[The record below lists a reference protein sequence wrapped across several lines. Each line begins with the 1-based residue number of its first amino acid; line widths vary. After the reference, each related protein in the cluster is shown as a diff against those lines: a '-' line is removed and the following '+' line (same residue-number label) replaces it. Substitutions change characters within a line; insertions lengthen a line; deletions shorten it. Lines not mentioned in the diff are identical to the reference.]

1 MIINITC
8 TYRTSGTS
16 VTSSS
21 QQSHCPLP
29 NLEHSVHLHVD
40 VHSDITLPTH
50 KYFTDPIRT
59 ETHYDKILEQNPL
72 IWVSANEALTLFS
85 HLIAIFYLSRDEKM
99 RSMESLRRTIEYS
112 FTAGILQVALV
123 LSAASM
129 SLYDMFFLLMINV
142 ALQMVGYLLDKK
154 DNRPML
160 LTIGFLLL
168 ATEIQYVLLN
178 SLRLEGITL
187 DYFIVMGVFYAL
199 FYIGFG
205 VVKIFQSD
213 YQDELYILMSVTSKV
228 TLSWILIGNIFVGF
242 EELDTKTDPDF
253 SDLDWRAIQWSV
265 TLLSVIGLG
274 VGIPLILLNRPYLN
288 KEDEIA
294 RKEAELQ
301 TLKAG
306 YKNLRY

>member
-1 MIINITC
+1 MLLLYLHIAAACIHLISC
-8 TYRTSGTS
+8 VLS
-16 VTSSS
+16 V
-21 QQSHCPLP
+21 
-29 NLEHSVHLHVD
+29 VVHVD

-50 KYFTDPIRT
+50 KYFTNPIRT
-59 ETHYDKILEQNPL
+59 ETHYDTILEQNPMV
-72 IWVSANEALTLFS
+72 WVSANEALTLFS
-85 HLIAIFYLSRDEKM
+85 HLIAIFYLSKDEKL
-99 RSMESLRRTIEYS
+99 RSFESLRRTIEYS

-160 LTIGFLLL
+160 LSIGFLLL

-178 SLRLEGITL
+178 SLRLEGLTL

-213 YQDELYILMSVTSKV
+213 YQDEIYILMSVTSKL
-228 TLSWILIGNIFVGF
+228 TLSWILIGNMFVGF
-242 EELDTKTDPDF
+242 TELDTKTDPDF
-253 SDLDWRAIQWSV
+253 TDLDWRAIQWSV
-265 TLLSVIGLG
+265 TILSVVGLG
-274 VGIPLILLNRPYLN
+274 VGIPLILLNKPYLN

>member
-1 MIINITC
+1 MLLLYLHIAAACIHLISC
-8 TYRTSGTS
+8 VLS
-16 VTSSS
+16 V
-21 QQSHCPLP
+21 
-29 NLEHSVHLHVD
+29 VVHVD

-50 KYFTDPIRT
+50 KYFTDPIRR
-59 ETHYDKILEQNPL
+59 ETHYDTILEQNPL
-72 IWVSANEALTLFS
+72 VWVSANEALTLFS

-99 RSMESLRRTIEYS
+99 RSMESLRRTVEYS

-129 SLYDMFFLLMINV
+129 SLYDMFFLLMINI
-142 ALQMVGYLLDKK
+142 ALQMIGYLLDKK

-253 SDLDWRAIQWSV
+253 SDLDWRAIQWGV
-265 TLLSVIGLG
+265 TLLSVIGLA

-288 KEDEIA
+288 REDKIA
-294 RKEAELQ
+294 RKEAELES
-301 TLKAG
+301 LKG
-306 YKNLRY
+306 EYKNLRY

>member
-1 MIINITC
+1 MLLLYLHIAAACIHLISC
-8 TYRTSGTS
+8 VLS
-16 VTSSS
+16 V
-21 QQSHCPLP
+21 
-29 NLEHSVHLHVD
+29 VVHVD

-59 ETHYDKILEQNPL
+59 ETHYDTILEQNPL
-72 IWVSANEALTLFS
+72 VWVSANEALTLFS

-99 RSMESLRRTIEYS
+99 RSMESLRRTVEYS

-142 ALQMVGYLLDKK
+142 ALQMIGYLLDKK

-187 DYFIVMGVFYAL
+187 DYFVVMGVFYAL

-205 VVKIFQSD
+205 VVKIFQTD

-265 TLLSVIGLG
+265 TLLSVIGLS
-274 VGIPLILLNRPYLN
+274 VGIPLILLNKPYLN
-288 KEDEIA
+288 KEDKIA

-301 TLKAG
+301 SLKG
-306 YKNLRY
+306 EYKNLRY

>member
-1 MIINITC
+1 MLLLYLHIAAACIHLISC
-8 TYRTSGTS
+8 VLS
-16 VTSSS
+16 V
-21 QQSHCPLP
+21 
-29 NLEHSVHLHVD
+29 VVHVD

-59 ETHYDKILEQNPL
+59 ETHYDTILEQNPL
-72 IWVSANEALTLFS
+72 VWVSANEALTLFS

-129 SLYDMFFLLMINV
+129 SLYDMFFLLMINI
-142 ALQMVGYLLDKK
+142 ALQMIGYLLDKK

-187 DYFIVMGVFYAL
+187 DYFVVMGVFYAL

-213 YQDELYILMSVTSKV
+213 YQDEIYILMSVTSKV

-253 SDLDWRAIQWSV
+253 SDLDWRAIQWGV

-274 VGIPLILLNRPYLN
+274 VGIPLILLNKPYLN
-288 KEDEIA
+288 KEDKIA
-294 RKEAELQ
+294 RKEAELA
-301 TLKAG
+301 TLKDG

>member
-1 MIINITC
+1 MLLLYLHIAAACIHLISC
-8 TYRTSGTS
+8 VLS
-16 VTSSS
+16 V
-21 QQSHCPLP
+21 
-29 NLEHSVHLHVD
+29 VVHVD

-59 ETHYDKILEQNPL
+59 ETHYDTILEQNPL
-72 IWVSANEALTLFS
+72 VWVSANEALTLFS

-129 SLYDMFFLLMINV
+129 SLYDMFFLLMINI
-142 ALQMVGYLLDKK
+142 ALQMIGYLLDKK

-187 DYFIVMGVFYAL
+187 DYFVVMGVFYAL

-213 YQDELYILMSVTSKV
+213 YQDEIYILMSVTSKV

-253 SDLDWRAIQWSV
+253 SDLDWRAIQWGDTSV
-265 TLLSVIGLG
+265 GDRT
-274 VGIPLILLNRPYLN
+274 
-288 KEDEIA
+288 
-294 RKEAELQ
+294 
-301 TLKAG
+301 
-306 YKNLRY
+306 

>member
-1 MIINITC
+1 MLLLYLHIAAACIHLISC
-8 TYRTSGTS
+8 VLS
-16 VTSSS
+16 V
-21 QQSHCPLP
+21 
-29 NLEHSVHLHVD
+29 VVHVD

-50 KYFTDPIRT
+50 KYFTDPIRR
-59 ETHYDKILEQNPL
+59 ETHYDTILEQNPL
-72 IWVSANEALTLFS
+72 VWVSANEALTLFS

-99 RSMESLRRTIEYS
+99 RSMESLRRTVEYS

-129 SLYDMFFLLMINV
+129 SLYDLFFLLMINI
-142 ALQMVGYLLDKK
+142 ALQMIGYLLDKK

-187 DYFIVMGVFYAL
+187 DYFVVMGVFYAL

-253 SDLDWRAIQWSV
+253 SDLDWRAIQWGV

-288 KEDEIA
+288 KEDKIA
-294 RKEAELQ
+294 RKEAELES
-301 TLKAG
+301 LKG
-306 YKNLRY
+306 EYKNLRY

>member
-1 MIINITC
+1 MLLLYLHIAAACIHFISC
-8 TYRTSGTS
+8 VLS
-16 VTSSS
+16 V
-21 QQSHCPLP
+21 
-29 NLEHSVHLHVD
+29 VVHVD

-50 KYFTDPIRT
+50 KYFTNPIRT
-59 ETHYDKILEQNPL
+59 ETHYDTILEQNPMV
-72 IWVSANEALTLFS
+72 WVSANEALTLFS
-85 HLIAIFYLSRDEKM
+85 HLIAIFYLSKDEKL
-99 RSMESLRRTIEYS
+99 RSFESLRRTIEYS

-178 SLRLEGITL
+178 SLRLEGLTL

-213 YQDELYILMSVTSKV
+213 YQDEIYILMSVTSKL
-228 TLSWILIGNIFVGF
+228 TLSWILIGNMFVGF
-242 EELDTKTDPDF
+242 TELDTKTDPDF
-253 SDLDWRAIQWSV
+253 TDLDWRAIQWSV
-265 TLLSVIGLG
+265 TILSVVGLG
-274 VGIPLILLNRPYLN
+274 VGIPLILLNKPYLN

>member
-1 MIINITC
+1 MLLLYLHIAAACIHLISC
-8 TYRTSGTS
+8 VLS
-16 VTSSS
+16 V
-21 QQSHCPLP
+21 
-29 NLEHSVHLHVD
+29 VVHVD

-59 ETHYDKILEQNPL
+59 ETHYDTILEQNPL
-72 IWVSANEALTLFS
+72 VWVSANEALTLFS

-99 RSMESLRRTIEYS
+99 RSMESLRRTVEYS

-142 ALQMVGYLLDKK
+142 ALQMIGYLLDKK

-187 DYFIVMGVFYAL
+187 DYFVVMGVFYAL

-274 VGIPLILLNRPYLN
+274 VGIPLILLNKPYLN
-288 KEDEIA
+288 KEDEIT

-301 TLKAG
+301 SLKSG

>member
-1 MIINITC
+1 MLLLYLHIAAACIHLISC
-8 TYRTSGTS
+8 VLS
-16 VTSSS
+16 V
-21 QQSHCPLP
+21 
-29 NLEHSVHLHVD
+29 VVHVD

-50 KYFTDPIRT
+50 KYFTDPIRR
-59 ETHYDKILEQNPL
+59 ETHYDTILEQNPL
-72 IWVSANEALTLFS
+72 VWVSANEALTLFS

-99 RSMESLRRTIEYS
+99 RSMESLRRTVEYS

-129 SLYDMFFLLMINV
+129 SLYDLFFLLMINI
-142 ALQMVGYLLDKK
+142 ALQMIGYLLDKK

-187 DYFIVMGVFYAL
+187 DYFVVMGVFYAL

-228 TLSWILIGNIFVGF
+228 TLSWILIGNVFVGF

-253 SDLDWRAIQWSV
+253 SDLDWRAIQWGV

-288 KEDEIA
+288 KEDKIA
-294 RKEAELQ
+294 RKEAELA
-301 TLKAG
+301 TLKDG

>member
-1 MIINITC
+1 MLLLYLHIAAACIHLISC
-8 TYRTSGTS
+8 VLS
-16 VTSSS
+16 V
-21 QQSHCPLP
+21 
-29 NLEHSVHLHVD
+29 VVHVD

>member
-1 MIINITC
+1 
-8 TYRTSGTS
+8 
-16 VTSSS
+16 
-21 QQSHCPLP
+21 
-29 NLEHSVHLHVD
+29 
-40 VHSDITLPTH
+40 
-50 KYFTDPIRT
+50 
-59 ETHYDKILEQNPL
+59 
-72 IWVSANEALTLFS
+72 
-85 HLIAIFYLSRDEKM
+85 
-99 RSMESLRRTIEYS
+99 MESLRRTIEYS

-129 SLYDMFFLLMINV
+129 SLYDMFFLLMINI
-142 ALQMVGYLLDKK
+142 ALQMIGYLLDKK

-187 DYFIVMGVFYAL
+187 DYFVVMGVFYAL

-213 YQDELYILMSVTSKV
+213 YQDEIYILMSVTSKV

-253 SDLDWRAIQWSV
+253 SDLDWRAIQWGV
-265 TLLSVIGLG
+265 TLLSVIGLS
-274 VGIPLILLNRPYLN
+274 VGIPLILLNKPYLN
-288 KEDEIA
+288 KKDKIA
-294 RKEAELQ
+294 RRELDE
-301 TLKAG
+301 LNGSG

>member
-1 MIINITC
+1 
-8 TYRTSGTS
+8 
-16 VTSSS
+16 
-21 QQSHCPLP
+21 
-29 NLEHSVHLHVD
+29 
-40 VHSDITLPTH
+40 
-50 KYFTDPIRT
+50 
-59 ETHYDKILEQNPL
+59 
-72 IWVSANEALTLFS
+72 
-85 HLIAIFYLSRDEKM
+85 
-99 RSMESLRRTIEYS
+99 
-112 FTAGILQVALV
+112 
-123 LSAASM
+123 M

-253 SDLDWRAIQWSV
+253 SNLDWRAIQWSV

-274 VGIPLILLNRPYLN
+274 VGIPLILLNKPYLN
-288 KEDEIA
+288 KEDKIT
-294 RKEAELQ
+294 RKEAELAS
-301 TLKAG
+301 LKEG

>member
-1 MIINITC
+1 MLLLYLHIAAACIHLISC
-8 TYRTSGTS
+8 VLS
-16 VTSSS
+16 V
-21 QQSHCPLP
+21 
-29 NLEHSVHLHVD
+29 VVHVD

-59 ETHYDKILEQNPL
+59 ETHYDTILEQNPL
-72 IWVSANEALTLFS
+72 VWVSANEALTLFS

-129 SLYDMFFLLMINV
+129 SLYDMFFLLMINI
-142 ALQMVGYLLDKK
+142 ALQMIGYLLDKK

-187 DYFIVMGVFYAL
+187 DYFVVMGVFYAL

-253 SDLDWRAIQWSV
+253 SDLDWRAIQWGV

-288 KEDEIA
+288 KEDKIA
-294 RKEAELQ
+294 RKEAELA
-301 TLKAG
+301 TLKDG

>member
-1 MIINITC
+1 MLLLYLHIAAACIHLISC
-8 TYRTSGTS
+8 VLS
-16 VTSSS
+16 V
-21 QQSHCPLP
+21 
-29 NLEHSVHLHVD
+29 VVHVD

-59 ETHYDKILEQNPL
+59 ETHYDTILEQNPL

-253 SDLDWRAIQWSV
+253 SNLDWRAIQWSV

-274 VGIPLILLNRPYLN
+274 VCIPLILLNKPYLN
-288 KEDEIA
+288 KEDKIT
-294 RKEAELQ
+294 RKEAELAS
-301 TLKAG
+301 LKEG

>member
-1 MIINITC
+1 MLLLYLHIAAACIHLISC
-8 TYRTSGTS
+8 VLS
-16 VTSSS
+16 V
-21 QQSHCPLP
+21 
-29 NLEHSVHLHVD
+29 VVHVD

-59 ETHYDKILEQNPL
+59 ETHYDTILEQNPL

-187 DYFIVMGVFYAL
+187 DYFVVMGVFYAL

-288 KEDEIA
+288 KEDKIT
-294 RKEAELQ
+294 RKEAELRS
-301 TLKAG
+301 LKG
-306 YKNLRY
+306 EYKNLRY

>member
-1 MIINITC
+1 MLLLYLHIAAACIHLISC
-8 TYRTSGTS
+8 VLS
-16 VTSSS
+16 V
-21 QQSHCPLP
+21 
-29 NLEHSVHLHVD
+29 VVHVD
-40 VHSDITLPTH
+40 VPSNITLPTH
-50 KYFTDPIRT
+50 RYFADPLRR
-59 ETHYDKILEQNPL
+59 EVQYNKIFEQNPL
-72 IWVSANEALTLFS
+72 VWVSANEALTLFS
-85 HLIAIFYLSRDEKM
+85 HLIAIFYLTRNENL

-129 SLYDMFFLLMINV
+129 CLYDILFLLMINV

-154 DNRPML
+154 DNRRML

-187 DYFIVMGVFYAL
+187 DYFIVMGVFYVL

-213 YQDELYILMSVTSKV
+213 YQDEIYILMSVTSKV
-228 TLSWILIGNIFVGF
+228 TLSWILIGNIFVGLQEF
-242 EELDTKTDPDF
+242 NTKTDPDF
-253 SDLDWRAIQWSV
+253 SGLDWRAVQWSV
-265 TLLSVIGLG
+265 TILSVIGLG
-274 VGIPLILLNRPYLN
+274 IGIPLIIFNPPY
-288 KEDEIA
+288 KDTEDEITRTKA
-294 RKEAELQ
+294 KLDKLEASRME
-301 TLKAG
+301 

>member
-1 MIINITC
+1 MLLLYLHIAAACIHLISC
-8 TYRTSGTS
+8 VLS
-16 VTSSS
+16 V
-21 QQSHCPLP
+21 
-29 NLEHSVHLHVD
+29 VVHVD

-59 ETHYDKILEQNPL
+59 ETHYDTILEQNPL
-72 IWVSANEALTLFS
+72 VWVSANEALTLFS
-85 HLIAIFYLSRDEKM
+85 HLIAIFYLSRDKKM

-129 SLYDMFFLLMINV
+129 SLYDMFFLLMINI
-142 ALQMVGYLLDKK
+142 ALQMIGYLLDKK

-187 DYFIVMGVFYAL
+187 DYFVVMGVFYAL

-213 YQDELYILMSVTSKV
+213 YQDEIYILMSVTSKV

-253 SDLDWRAIQWSV
+253 SDLDWRAIQWGV
-265 TLLSVIGLG
+265 TLLSVIGLS
-274 VGIPLILLNRPYLN
+274 VGIPLILLNKPYLN
-288 KEDEIA
+288 KKDKIA
-294 RKEAELQ
+294 RRELDE
-301 TLKAG
+301 LNGSG

>member
-1 MIINITC
+1 MLLLYLHIAAACIHLISC
-8 TYRTSGTS
+8 VLS
-16 VTSSS
+16 V
-21 QQSHCPLP
+21 
-29 NLEHSVHLHVD
+29 VVHVD
-40 VHSDITLPTH
+40 VHSAITLPTH
-50 KYFTDPIRT
+50 KYFTDPVRKVT
-59 ETHYDKILEQNPL
+59 VHEKVLEQNPL

-85 HLIAIFYLSRDEKM
+85 HLVAIFYLTRDQKM
-99 RSMESLRRTIEYS
+99 RSYESLRRTIEYC

-123 LSAASM
+123 LSASSM

-142 ALQMVGYLLDKK
+142 ALQLIGLLLDGKE
-154 DNRPML
+154 NRIML
-160 LTIGFLLL
+160 LSIGFLLL

-213 YQDELYILMSVTSKV
+213 YQDEIYILMSVTSKV

-242 EELDTKTDPDF
+242 EELNTKTDPDF
-253 SDLDWRAIQWSV
+253 SSLDWRAIQWTITIMSIV
-265 TLLSVIGLG
+265 GLA
-274 VGIPLILLNRPYLN
+274 VGIPMILLNRPYKD
-288 KEDEIA
+288 KEDKIT
-294 RKEAELQ
+294 RKEAELRS
-301 TLKAG
+301 LKEG

>member
-1 MIINITC
+1 MLLLYLHIAAACIHLISC
-8 TYRTSGTS
+8 VLS
-16 VTSSS
+16 V
-21 QQSHCPLP
+21 
-29 NLEHSVHLHVD
+29 VVHVD

-59 ETHYDKILEQNPL
+59 ETHYDTILEQNPL
-72 IWVSANEALTLFS
+72 VWVSANEALTLFS
-85 HLIAIFYLSRDEKM
+85 HLIAIFYLSRDENM

-129 SLYDMFFLLMINV
+129 SLYDMFFLLMINI
-142 ALQMVGYLLDKK
+142 ALQMIGYLLDKK

-187 DYFIVMGVFYAL
+187 DYFVVMGVFYAL

-205 VVKIFQSD
+205 VVKIFQTD

-265 TLLSVIGLG
+265 TLLSVIGLS
-274 VGIPLILLNRPYLN
+274 VGIPLILLNKPYLN
-288 KEDEIA
+288 KEDKIA
-294 RKEAELQ
+294 RKQRELDE
-301 TLKAG
+301 LNG
-306 YKNLRY
+306 SEYKNLRY

>member
-1 MIINITC
+1 MLLLYLHIAAACIHLISC
-8 TYRTSGTS
+8 VLS
-16 VTSSS
+16 V
-21 QQSHCPLP
+21 
-29 NLEHSVHLHVD
+29 VVHVD

-59 ETHYDKILEQNPL
+59 ETHYDTILEQNPL
-72 IWVSANEALTLFS
+72 VWVSANEALTLFS

-99 RSMESLRRTIEYS
+99 RSMESLRRTVEYS

-142 ALQMVGYLLDKK
+142 ALQMIGYLLDKK

-187 DYFIVMGVFYAL
+187 DYFVVMGVFYAL

-253 SDLDWRAIQWSV
+253 SDLDWRAIQWGV

-288 KEDEIA
+288 REDKIA
-294 RKEAELQ
+294 RKQRELDE
-301 TLKAG
+301 LNGSG

>member
-1 MIINITC
+1 MLLLYLHIAAACIHLISC
-8 TYRTSGTS
+8 VLS
-16 VTSSS
+16 V
-21 QQSHCPLP
+21 
-29 NLEHSVHLHVD
+29 VVHVD

-59 ETHYDKILEQNPL
+59 ETHYDTILEQNPL
-72 IWVSANEALTLFS
+72 VWVSANEALTLFS

-129 SLYDMFFLLMINV
+129 SLYDMFFLLMINI
-142 ALQMVGYLLDKK
+142 ALQMIGYLLDKK

-187 DYFIVMGVFYAL
+187 DYFVVMGVFYAL

-213 YQDELYILMSVTSKV
+213 YQDEIYILMSVTSKV

-253 SDLDWRAIQWSV
+253 SDLDWRAIQWGV
-265 TLLSVIGLG
+265 TLLSVIGLS
-274 VGIPLILLNRPYLN
+274 VGIPLILLNKPYLN
-288 KEDEIA
+288 KEDKIA
-294 RKEAELQ
+294 RKEAELA

>member
-1 MIINITC
+1 MLLLYLHIAAACIHFISC
-8 TYRTSGTS
+8 VLS
-16 VTSSS
+16 V
-21 QQSHCPLP
+21 
-29 NLEHSVHLHVD
+29 VVHVD

-50 KYFTDPIRT
+50 KYFTNPIRT
-59 ETHYDKILEQNPL
+59 ETHYDTILEQNPMV
-72 IWVSANEALTLFS
+72 WVSANEALTLFS
-85 HLIAIFYLSRDEKM
+85 HLIAIFYLSKDEKL
-99 RSMESLRRTIEYS
+99 RSFESLRRTIEYS

-213 YQDELYILMSVTSKV
+213 YQDEIYILMSVTSKL
-228 TLSWILIGNIFVGF
+228 TLSWILIGNMFVGF
-242 EELDTKTDPDF
+242 TELDTKTDPDF
-253 SDLDWRAIQWSV
+253 TDLDWRAIQWSV
-265 TLLSVIGLG
+265 TILSVVGLG
-274 VGIPLILLNRPYLN
+274 VGIPLILLNKPYLN

>member
-1 MIINITC
+1 
-8 TYRTSGTS
+8 
-16 VTSSS
+16 
-21 QQSHCPLP
+21 
-29 NLEHSVHLHVD
+29 
-40 VHSDITLPTH
+40 
-50 KYFTDPIRT
+50 
-59 ETHYDKILEQNPL
+59 
-72 IWVSANEALTLFS
+72 
-85 HLIAIFYLSRDEKM
+85 
-99 RSMESLRRTIEYS
+99 MESLRRTIEYS

-129 SLYDMFFLLMINV
+129 SLYDMFFLLMINI
-142 ALQMVGYLLDKK
+142 ALQMIGYLLDKK

-187 DYFIVMGVFYAL
+187 DYFVVMGVFYAL

-213 YQDELYILMSVTSKV
+213 YQDEIYILMSVTSKV

-253 SDLDWRAIQWSV
+253 SDLDWRAIQWGV
-265 TLLSVIGLG
+265 TLLSVIGLS
-274 VGIPLILLNRPYLN
+274 VGIPLILLNKPYLN
-288 KEDEIA
+288 KEDKIA
-294 RKEAELQ
+294 RKEAELA
-301 TLKAG
+301 TLKDG

>member
-1 MIINITC
+1 MLLLYLHIAAACIHFISC
-8 TYRTSGTS
+8 VLS
-16 VTSSS
+16 V
-21 QQSHCPLP
+21 
-29 NLEHSVHLHVD
+29 VVHVD

-50 KYFTDPIRT
+50 KYFTNPIRT
-59 ETHYDKILEQNPL
+59 ETHYDTILEQNPMV
-72 IWVSANEALTLFS
+72 WVSANEALTLFS
-85 HLIAIFYLSRDEKM
+85 HLIAIFYLSKDEKL
-99 RSMESLRRTIEYS
+99 RSFESLRRTIEYS

-178 SLRLEGITL
+178 SLRLEGLTL

-213 YQDELYILMSVTSKV
+213 YQDEIYILMSVTSKL
-228 TLSWILIGNIFVGF
+228 TLSWILIGNMFVGF
-242 EELDTKTDPDF
+242 TELDTKTDPDF
-253 SDLDWRAIQWSV
+253 TDLDWRAIQWSV
-265 TLLSVIGLG
+265 TILSVVGLG
-274 VGIPLILLNRPYLN
+274 VGIPLILLNKPYLN

-301 TLKAG
+301 TLKGG

>member
-1 MIINITC
+1 MLLLYLHIAAACIHLISC
-8 TYRTSGTS
+8 VLS
-16 VTSSS
+16 V
-21 QQSHCPLP
+21 
-29 NLEHSVHLHVD
+29 VVHVD

-59 ETHYDKILEQNPL
+59 ETHYDTILEQNPL
-72 IWVSANEALTLFS
+72 VWVSANEALTLFS

-129 SLYDMFFLLMINV
+129 SLYDMFFLLMINI
-142 ALQMVGYLLDKK
+142 ALQMIGYLLDKK

-187 DYFIVMGVFYAL
+187 DYFVVMGVFYAL

-213 YQDELYILMSVTSKV
+213 YQDEIYILMSVTSKV

-253 SDLDWRAIQWSV
+253 SDLDWRAIQWGV
-265 TLLSVIGLG
+265 TLLSVIGLS
-274 VGIPLILLNRPYLN
+274 VGIPLILLNKPYLN
-288 KEDEIA
+288 KEDKIA
-294 RKEAELQ
+294 RKKRELNEL
-301 TLKAG
+301 TGSG

>member
-1 MIINITC
+1 MLLLYLHIAAACIHLISC
-8 TYRTSGTS
+8 VLS
-16 VTSSS
+16 V
-21 QQSHCPLP
+21 
-29 NLEHSVHLHVD
+29 VVHVD

-59 ETHYDKILEQNPL
+59 ETHYDTILEQNPL
-72 IWVSANEALTLFS
+72 VWVSANEALTLFS

-99 RSMESLRRTIEYS
+99 RSMESLRRTVEYS

-142 ALQMVGYLLDKK
+142 ALQMIGYLLDKK

-187 DYFIVMGVFYAL
+187 DYFVVMGVFYAL

-253 SDLDWRAIQWSV
+253 SDLDWRAIQWGV

-274 VGIPLILLNRPYLN
+274 VGIPLIVLNKPYLN
-288 KEDEIA
+288 KKDKIA
-294 RKEAELQ
+294 RKQRELDE
-301 TLKAG
+301 LNG
-306 YKNLRY
+306 SEYKNLRY